1 LFLLFNS
8 SAMDGITTSHTYR
21 VY

>member
-1 LFLLFNS
+1 
-8 SAMDGITTSHTYR
+8 MDGITTSHTYR